1 MLDTALE
8 MGGPSA
14 IRYPRGAARQVPP
27 EQVGSALSARLVR
40 RGRDRSVCILAVG
53 KMLEAAEEA
62 VEILAADD
70 IDVTL
75 WDVRVVRPLDPR
87 MVVDAGRHD
96 LVVTVEDG
104 IRSGGAGSYIA
115 DAVADLQESRVAPPF
130 LILGVPTAYIPHGAQ
145 DQILSQLGLDGPGV
159 AAAVAKALP
168 RPA

>member
-1 MLDTALE
+1 M
-8 MGGPSA
+8 
-14 IRYPRGAARQVPP
+14 
-27 EQVGSALSARLVR
+27 
-40 RGRDRSVCILAVG
+40 
-53 KMLEAAEEA
+53 
-62 VEILAADD
+62 EILAADD